1 MTTPTATTPN
11 VVQPTAVVDQPYLAK
26 TEPIIEEIAND
37 QTSQDTAAY
46 RTAQQSA
53 TTALG
58 SPTSSSPV
66 VTQQSVIQSSPSIEN
81 SITQGSQHQ
90 QTSPAVPLTPEAPT
104 VSV

>member
-1 MTTPTATTPN
+1 MTTPTATT
-11 VVQPTAVVDQPYLAK
+11 PTAVVDQPYLAK
-26 TEPIIEEIAND
+26 TEPNIEEIANE
-37 QTSQDTAAY
+37 SAQDTY

-53 TTALG
+53 AGLG

-66 VTQQSVIQSSPSIEN
+66 ITQQSVIQSSPSIEN

-104 VSV
+104 VSVRFY